1 MGGKA
6 YSFDHRRVP
15 IHFPIIFVDRF
26 SFSTS
31 KQLLFSEKPMK
42 TVLDLIAEFAR
53 LIDAKIQRG
62 GRLPLEEERR
72 FAALKDLYDQV
83 MNQTGL
89 TARRVTRRFSAQ
101 EVLSKIPA
109 RERLRVPLETEMI
122 FSAEGEYHA
131 GVAVNVSRGGLFL
144 SANQL
149 LPVDS
154 RVTVY
159 LSSPGVGDQAVIES
173 AAKVVWVAES
183 GVSSALLP
191 RGMGV
196 SFVEKKELVE
206 RYLDAVVV
214 ESLVRRLSGV
224 DPTLLASE
232 LIGLNGLN
240 GRDLVRI

>member
-1 MGGKA
+1 
-6 YSFDHRRVP
+6 
-15 IHFPIIFVDRF
+15 
-26 SFSTS
+26 
-31 KQLLFSEKPMK
+31 MK
-42 TVLDLIAEFAR
+42 TVLDLIAEFAS

-83 MNQTGL
+83 MNQTGVA
-89 TARRVTRRFSAQ
+89 ARRVTRRFSAQ
-101 EVLSKIPA
+101 DVLSKIPA
-109 RERLRVPLETEMI
+109 RERLRVPLETETI

-144 SANQL
+144 SASQL

-159 LSSPGVGDQAVIES
+159 LSSPGVGDHALIET

-183 GVSSALLP
+183 GVSSAFLP

-196 SFVEKKELVE
+196 SFVEKQELVE
-206 RYLDAVVV
+206 RCLDAMVV
-214 ESLVRRLSGV
+214 ESLVRRLSEI
-224 DPTLLASE
+224 DPALLAPG
-232 LIGLNGLN
+232 LIVLNGLN
-240 GRDLVRI
+240 GLDGLNGRELVRI

>member
-1 MGGKA
+1 
-6 YSFDHRRVP
+6 
-15 IHFPIIFVDRF
+15 
-26 SFSTS
+26 
-31 KQLLFSEKPMK
+31 MK
-42 TVLDLIAEFAR
+42 NVLDLVAEFAS

-62 GRLPLEEERR
+62 GRLSLEEERR

-89 TARRVTRRFSAQ
+89 PARRVTRPLSAQ
-101 EVLSKIPA
+101 DVLSKIPA

-144 SANQL
+144 SANHL
-149 LPVDS
+149 LPIDS
-154 RVTVY
+154 RVTVF
-159 LSSPGVGDQAVIES
+159 LSSPGIGDQALIET
-173 AAKVVWVAES
+173 AAKVVWVAER

-206 RYLDAVVV
+206 RYLDAMVV

-224 DPTLLASE
+224 DPAAVARALDAARS
-232 LIGLNGLN
+232 
-240 GRDLVRI
+240 GR

>member
-6 YSFDHRRVP
+6 DSFDHRRVSIP
-15 IHFPIIFVDRF
+15 FPIIFVDRF
-26 SFSTS
+26 SFSTA
-31 KQLLFSEKPMK
+31 KQLPFTEKPMK
-42 TVLDLIAEFAR
+42 TVLDLIAEFAS

-62 GRLPLEEERR
+62 GRLPLEEELR
-72 FAALKDLYDQV
+72 FAALKDLYDRV

-89 TARRVTRRFSAQ
+89 ASRPVTRPFSAQ

-122 FSAEGEYHA
+122 FAAEGEYHA

-144 SANQL
+144 SASQL

-173 AAKVVWVAES
+173 VAKVVWVAES

-206 RYLDAVVV
+206 RYLDAMVV
-214 ESLVRRLSGV
+214 ESLVRRLSGI
-224 DPTLLASE
+224 DPATLAPE
-232 LIGLNGLN
+232 LVGLDGLIR
-240 GRDLVRI
+240 RDLVRL

>member
-1 MGGKA
+1 
-6 YSFDHRRVP
+6 
-15 IHFPIIFVDRF
+15 
-26 SFSTS
+26 
-31 KQLLFSEKPMK
+31 MK
-42 TVLDLIAEFAR
+42 NVLDLVAEFAS

-62 GRLPLEEERR
+62 GRLSLEEERR

-89 TARRVTRRFSAQ
+89 PARRVTRPLSAQ
-101 EVLSKIPA
+101 DVLSKIPA

-144 SANQL
+144 SANHL
-149 LPVDS
+149 LPIDS
-154 RVTVY
+154 RVTVF
-159 LSSPGVGDQAVIES
+159 LSSPGIGDQALIET
-173 AAKVVWVAES
+173 AAKVVWVAER

-206 RYLDAVVV
+206 RYLDAMVV

-224 DPTLLASE
+224 DPAAVAPSLM
-232 LIGLNGLN
+232 
-240 GRDLVRI
+240 GRELVRS